1 MPMLTKA
8 RAHWF
13 ATSILPLEPQLRAWL
28 RRAVPHGLDVNDFI
42 QEAYAN
48 LASLPADAEIKC
60 PKAYL
65 YTVTKRLIA
74 HEVRRLRVI
83 PIGALTET
91 AELEVLE
98 SAFTPEQIV
107 SSRQQIERL
116 HRAISALPSPCRT
129 VFMMRK
135 FHDMSQKA
143 IAAQLCISE
152 NAVEKR
158 MSRALRKLVEYMQLE
173 DSEKRPLAPQQRRV
187 LRLA

>member
-1 MPMLTKA
+1 MPVLTKA
-8 RAHWF
+8 RAQWF
-13 ATSILPLEPQLRAWL
+13 ATAILPLEPQLRAWL

-42 QEAYAN
+42 QEAYAK
-48 LASLPADAEIKC
+48 LAGLPPNAEIKY

-65 YTVTKRLIA
+65 YTITKRLIA

-83 PIGALTET
+83 PIGALTEI

-98 SAFTPEQIV
+98 SGFTPEQIV
-107 SSRQQIERL
+107 SSRQEVKRL

-135 FHDMSQKA
+135 FDDMSQKA
-143 IAAQLCISE
+143 IAAQLGISE

-158 MSRALRKLVEYMQLE
+158 MSRALRKLVQNMQLE
-173 DSEKRPLAPQQRRV
+173 ESEKRPLASQRRV
-187 LRLA
+187 VRLA